1 MYKNV
6 MEHVVEQKL
15 DEIMKSYDGC
25 KCERCRSDIAAITLN
40 NLPGVANI
48 KCDVE
53 PACVLY
59 KDRLVYGKS
68 IFVQIVFKQF
78 LLVIIMQFIIGI

>member
-40 NLPGVANI
+40 NLPPRYAVTDEGVLFT
-48 KCDVE
+48 K
-53 PACVLY
+53 
-59 KDRLVYGKS
+59 
-68 IFVQIVFKQF
+68 VQCLKTRYEFEVMKQIALAMTIVRENPNHD
-78 LLVIIMQFIIGI
+78 